1 MKFQK
6 DSRFRVGLRHIVDSR
21 SCQRNGVECMHLRS
35 TTTLLMP
42 IAATPV
48 TPLVPSTRVL
58 LLRRLRPSLCLLQL
72 GTVGQSVTQS
82 SAHGATFQ

>member
-6 DSRFRVGLRHIVDSR
+6 DSRFRVGLRHVVDSR
-21 SCQRNGVECMHLRS
+21 SCPMPSLQRNGVECMHLQS

-42 IAATPV
+42 SAATPG
-48 TPLVPSTRVL
+48 TPLVPSSRIL

-72 GTVGQSVTQS
+72 GTIGQSVT
-82 SAHGATFQ
+82 